1 MILRR
6 LLTRKSRASDAPL
19 PPPMPERACY
29 AVGDLHGRSDLL
41 DLMLR
46 AISADAGDQ
55 AHDIV
60 FLGDYVDRGPDSA
73 GVLLRLQAL
82 ESGQDNVTC
91 LMGNHDRMLL
101 DFTVAPLMETR
112 WLMNGGDATLASF
125 GIAESRVSDQ
135 GLALSE
141 TLGVGRSDSLA
152 GWLEARPLWWRSGSV
167 IAVHALT
174 DPRASME
181 EQDDDTLLWARPGR
195 RLVPRSDGAWV
206 VHGHTIVDAP
216 EIREGHVAI
225 DTGAFRSGTLTAA
238 VFAPGKEIR
247 FLQVT
252 AEWGPGRAG

>member
-6 LLTRKSRASDAPL
+6 LLTRKPAASDAP
-19 PPPMPERACY
+19 PPPPVPARPCY

-41 DLMLR
+41 DAMLR
-46 AISADAGDQ
+46 AIDADAAGA

-73 GVLLRLQAL
+73 GVLMRLQAL

-91 LMGNHDRMLL
+91 LLGNHDRMML

-125 GIAESRVSDQ
+125 GIAGSRAPEQAVA
-135 GLALSE
+135 LAE
-141 TLGVGRSDSLA
+141 ALGAGRPDSLA
-152 GWLEARPLWWRSGSV
+152 GWLEARPLWWRSGSL

-174 DPRASME
+174 DPKLPME
-181 EQDDDTLLWARPGR
+181 EQDDETLLWARPGR
-195 RLVPRSDGAWV
+195 RLAPRSDGAWV
-206 VHGHTIVDAP
+206 VHGHTIVDAL
-216 EIREGHVAI
+216 EIRAGHVAI

-238 VFAPGKEIR
+238 VFAPGQEIR
-247 FLQVT
+247 FLQVA
-252 AEWGPGRAG
+252 AE